1 MLSHRFAHSSNSV
14 CNTGSLQDSCCATQH
29 ICDCF
34 SGTITNPGPRRSIP
48 ALVYLRALLYIPE
61 LVWACLGAVWVSD
74 DSKGC
79 DAATVGAVIAAV
91 VARYVVQG
99 HELRVLIVS

>member
-1 MLSHRFAHSSNSV
+1 MQS
-14 CNTGSLQDSCCATQH
+14 TGTFLH
-29 ICDCF
+29 PICF

-61 LVWACLGAVWVSD
+61 LVWASLGAVWVSD

-79 DAATVGAVIAAV
+79 DQATIGAVIAAV
-91 VARYVVQG
+91 IARQVFFLGIQVCSFII
-99 HELRVLIVS
+99 L